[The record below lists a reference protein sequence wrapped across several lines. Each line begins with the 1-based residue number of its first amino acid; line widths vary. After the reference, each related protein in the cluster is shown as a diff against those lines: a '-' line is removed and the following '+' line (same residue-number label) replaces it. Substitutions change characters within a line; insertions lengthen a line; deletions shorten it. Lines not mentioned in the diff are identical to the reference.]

1 MLLRLN
7 NLPLTTSRRPA
18 LRCLSTTAMAVS
30 MMSLAAISQ
39 ADEASLLAIGVA
51 PSAQRIGEDIAT
63 LAGFGTRH
71 TLSETQSDTRGIG
84 AARRWIKSEFDEIS
98 AACGGCLEVIY
109 VSGVVSGTARI
120 PDATEVVNVV
130 AIQRGTR
137 DRNRFV
143 VMSGDID
150 SRVSDIMNSTD
161 DSPGANDNASGMAG
175 VIETARVLSQY
186 QFEGSIIYTGQNGR
200 AHV

>member
-1 MLLRLN
+1 MLPTLN
-7 NLPLTTSRRPA
+7 NPPLPATPRPA
-18 LRCLSTTAMAVS
+18 LSRSLSAAIAVS
-30 MMSLAAISQ
+30 MMTIAAISH

-71 TLSETQSDTRGIG
+71 TLSETESDTRGIG
-84 AARRWIKSEFDEIS
+84 AARRWIKSEFDQIS

-137 DRNRFV
+137 DSNRFV

-161 DSPGANDNASGMAG
+161 DAPGANDNASGMAG
-175 VIETARVLSQY
+175 VTHWTLQ
-186 QFEGSIIYTGQNGR
+186 T
-200 AHV
+200 